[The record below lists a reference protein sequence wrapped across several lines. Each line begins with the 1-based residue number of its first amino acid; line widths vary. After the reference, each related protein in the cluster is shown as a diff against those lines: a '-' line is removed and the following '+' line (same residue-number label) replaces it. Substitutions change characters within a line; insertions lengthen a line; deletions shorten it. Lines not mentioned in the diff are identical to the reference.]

1 MVLYFLI
8 MSEKTMRLEV
18 EAKLRRFGPYVEPEE
33 FIPYPHEVEK
43 MKSMIQRGSPFR
55 CWEWQGFVGPDGYGR
70 VKFDGREIRSHQAAW
85 MFFNLRRIPAGSRL
99 MLRCNNRKCCNP
111 NHIFIGTT
119 RWDGVARRWI
129 KIEKK

>member
-1 MVLYFLI
+1 M
-8 MSEKTMRLEV
+8 KLEV
-18 EAKLRRFGPYVEPEE
+18 AKKMQDLGRDDLMDHFCA
-33 FIPYPHEVEK
+33 YPHELESFWEK
-43 MKSMIQRGSPFR
+43 VKKDIPIR
-55 CWEWQGFVGPDGYGR
+55 CWEWQGYVAPDGYGR
-70 VKFDGREIRSHQAAW
+70 VRFDGSVMRTHLVSWMIR
-85 MFFNLRRIPAGSRL
+85 NLRRIPAGSRL